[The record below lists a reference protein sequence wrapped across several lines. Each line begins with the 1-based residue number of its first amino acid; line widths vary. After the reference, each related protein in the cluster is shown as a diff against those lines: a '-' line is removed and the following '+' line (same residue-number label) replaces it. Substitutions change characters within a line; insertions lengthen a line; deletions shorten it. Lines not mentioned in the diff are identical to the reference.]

1 MYEYIHNSRLNEG
14 DEPFSITYGTHCS
27 YFLFLGWTIF
37 DIKEWIKTFDNIDY
51 AVTVELI
58 GESYP
63 DFNENNPR
71 LI

>member
-1 MYEYIHNSRLNEG
+1 M
-14 DEPFSITYGTHCS
+14 
-27 YFLFLGWTIF
+27 
-37 DIKEWIKTFDNIDY
+37 KTFDNIDY

-71 LI
+71 LILS